1 MRKWLF
7 AFVVSI
13 VVLSLFFSACAPA
26 PTPAP
31 EVEEQVEVEEP
42 EEVVVE
48 TEAEAEA
55 PAETEVV
62 EEETPVETEVVEEE
76 TPAEE
81 VPAEKKVITF
91 AWTQEPD
98 SLNPFYT
105 DMWFSAI
112 LQQLYLCWA
121 WEFDDQNVAF
131 PHLVT
136 EIPSM
141 DNGGLSED
149 GLTITLNLRDDIVWS
164 DGTPIT
170 SADFKFTYDMIMA
183 DGNAVFSQYPYDYLE
198 AVETPDERTVVM
210 KFTEPF
216 APWLANFWRGIL
228 PKHVLEPVFEAE
240 GSMAEAE
247 WNSAPT
253 VTCGPY
259 VFDDWESGSF
269 LRFTK
274 NENYWKGVANIDEV
288 FMQFVPDDAA
298 QTAALA
304 AGDADLGTFP
314 PLSDVPKLQEAGL
327 TVFSVNGGYS
337 EGWFFNMR
345 DMASPGVKDLVVRQ
359 AIAKSI
365 DKQAIVDDLLLGLTE
380 PAETYWDALK
390 AGGFVSPDLVPWEFD
405 PDGARQML
413 EEAGYVDSDGDGIRE
428 DADGN
433 PLTLYHGTTIREIR
447 QDIQAVTQQYLKDVG
462 IDLQIQSWDAD
473 IFFGS
478 YADAAPPAMGEVDIM
493 EWSDSTYFPDPD
505 TDYWL
510 CSQIPT
516 DENPWGYNYFICD
529 EKLDALLQEQLVEI
543 NPDARAEI
551 IREISTYVHDQVYW
565 LGLYVDP
572 DMWIVSNK
580 VSNVKFSGVTPFYN
594 IMEWDMTE

>member
-183 DGNAVFSQYPYDYLE
+183 DGNAVFSQYPYDYL
-198 AVETPDERTVVM
+198 AR
-210 KFTEPF
+210 
-216 APWLANFWRGIL
+216 
-228 PKHVLEPVFEAE
+228 
-240 GSMAEAE
+240 
-247 WNSAPT
+247 
-253 VTCGPY
+253 
-259 VFDDWESGSF
+259 
-269 LRFTK
+269 
-274 NENYWKGVANIDEV
+274 
-288 FMQFVPDDAA
+288 
-298 QTAALA
+298 
-304 AGDADLGTFP
+304 LG
-314 PLSDVPKLQEAGL
+314 
-327 TVFSVNGGYS
+327 
-337 EGWFFNMR
+337 
-345 DMASPGVKDLVVRQ
+345 
-359 AIAKSI
+359 
-365 DKQAIVDDLLLGLTE
+365 
-380 PAETYWDALK
+380 
-390 AGGFVSPDLVPWEFD
+390 
-405 PDGARQML
+405 
-413 EEAGYVDSDGDGIRE
+413 
-428 DADGN
+428 
-433 PLTLYHGTTIREIR
+433 
-447 QDIQAVTQQYLKDVG
+447 
-462 IDLQIQSWDAD
+462 
-473 IFFGS
+473 
-478 YADAAPPAMGEVDIM
+478 
-493 EWSDSTYFPDPD
+493 
-505 TDYWL
+505 
-510 CSQIPT
+510 
-516 DENPWGYNYFICD
+516 
-529 EKLDALLQEQLVEI
+529 
-543 NPDARAEI
+543 
-551 IREISTYVHDQVYW
+551 
-565 LGLYVDP
+565 
-572 DMWIVSNK
+572 
-580 VSNVKFSGVTPFYN
+580 
-594 IMEWDMTE
+594 

>member
-7 AFVVSI
+7 PVIVSI

-42 EEVVVE
+42 EEEVVVE
-48 TEAEAEA
+48 TEAEA
-55 PAETEVV
+55 PSETEVV
-62 EEETPVETEVVEEE
+62 EEETPVV
-76 TPAEE
+76 EE

-98 SLNPFYT
+98 SLNPLYT
-105 DMWFSAI
+105 QMWFSAI

-121 WEFDDQNVAF
+121 WEYDDQNVAF
-131 PHLVT
+131 PHLLL

-141 DNGGLSED
+141 ENGGLSED

-170 SADFKFTYDMIMA
+170 SADFKFTYDMAMA
-183 DGNAVFSQYPYDYLE
+183 DANAVSSQYPYDYLE
-198 AVETPDERTVVM
+198 SVETPDERTVVM
-210 KFTEPF
+210 NFSEPF

-228 PKHVLEPVFEAE
+228 PKHVLEPVFEAD

-247 WNSAPT
+247 WNLAPT
-253 VTCGPY
+253 VSCGPY
-259 VFDDWESGSF
+259 VFEEWESGSF

-314 PLSDVPKLQEAGL
+314 PLSDVPKLQEADL
-327 TVFSVNGGYS
+327 EVFSVNGGYS
-337 EGWFFNMR
+337 EGWFFNLR
-345 DMASPGVKDLVVRQ
+345 DMASPAVKDLVVRQ
-359 AIAKSI
+359 AIAKAI
-365 DKQAIVDDLLLGLTE
+365 DRQAIVEDLMLGLTI
-380 PAETYWDALK
+380 PAETYWDSIK
-390 AGGFVSPDLVPWEFD
+390 SYVSLDINPWEFD
-405 PDGARQML
+405 PDAARQML

-433 PLTLYHGTTIREIR
+433 PLTIYQGTTIREIR
-447 QDIQAVTQQYLKDVG
+447 QDIQAVTQQYLRDVG
-462 IDLQIQSWDAD
+462 IDMQILSLDSD

-478 YADAAPPAMGEVDIM
+478 YVDGAPPAVGELDIM

-505 TDYWL
+505 TEYWL
-510 CSQIPT
+510 CSQIPN
-516 DENPWGYNYFICD
+516 DEKPEGVNFFICD
-529 EKLDALLQEQLVEI
+529 EKLDLLFQKQLIEI
-543 NPDARAEI
+543 DTDAREELFH
-551 IREISTYVHDQVYW
+551 EISKYIHDQVYW

-594 IMEWDMTE
+594 IMEWDISE

>member
-7 AFVVSI
+7 LTIASM
-13 VVLSLFFSACAPA
+13 VVLSLLFSACAPK
-26 PTPAP
+26 PAP
-31 EVEEQVEVEEP
+31 VQEVETQAVAEEP
-42 EEVVVE
+42 AEEIEVE
-48 TEAEAEA
+48 TEPEAVT
-55 PAETEVV
+55 ETEVV
-62 EEETPVETEVVEEE
+62 TEPEVVTEAPE
-76 TPAEE
+76 EE

-121 WEFDDQNVAF
+121 WEYDDQNVAF

-136 EIPSM
+136 EIPSLE
-141 DNGGLSED
+141 NGGLSED
-149 GLTITLNLRDDIVWS
+149 GLTITLNLRDDIAWS

-210 KFTEPF
+210 KFSEPF
-216 APWLANFWRGIL
+216 APWLANFWRGII

-247 WNSAPT
+247 WNAAPT
-253 VTCGPY
+253 VSCGPY
-259 VFDDWESGSF
+259 FFKDWESGSF
-269 LRFTK
+269 LSFTK

-288 FMQFVPDDAA
+288 FLQFVPDDAA

-327 TVFSVNGGYS
+327 EVFSVNGGYS
-337 EGWFFNMR
+337 EGWFFNLR

-359 AIAKSI
+359 AIAKAI
-365 DKQAIVDDLLLGLTE
+365 DRQAIVEDLMLGLTV
-380 PAETYWDALK
+380 PADTLWDALE
-390 AGGFVSPDLVPWEFD
+390 AQGYVSPDLVPWEYD
-405 PDGARQML
+405 PEGARQML

-433 PLTLYHGTTIREIR
+433 PLTISHGTTIREIR
-447 QDIQAVTQQYLKDVG
+447 QDIQAVTQQYLREVG
-462 IDLQIQSWDAD
+462 IDMQIQSWDAD

-478 YADAAPPAMGEVDIM
+478 YSDGAPPALGEVDIM

-505 TDYWL
+505 NDYWL
-510 CSQIPT
+510 CSQLP
-516 DENPWGYNYFICD
+516 DEENPWGYNYFTCD
-529 EKLDALLQEQLVEI
+529 ESLDALFQSQLVEI
-543 NPDARAEI
+543 DPDAREKIFHEI
-551 IREISTYVHDQVYW
+551 TKYMHDQVYW
-565 LGLYVDP
+565 LGIYVDP
-572 DMWIVSNK
+572 DMWIVSTQIT
-580 VSNVKFSGVTPFYN
+580 NVKFSGVTPFYN
-594 IMEWDMTE
+594 IMEWDISE